1 MQSYA
6 LNVLHSNDAFEE
18 TLIFALD
25 FALSFWIL
33 RIAFKKQLYQCD
45 HPEPFLISVTF
56 SGEEKG
62 ELFQLRLN
70 ERLM

>member
-1 MQSYA
+1 M
-6 LNVLHSNDAFEE
+6 LFRKHSF
-18 TLIFALD
+18 FALD
-25 FALSFWIL
+25 FALDFRIL

-62 ELFQLRLN
+62 GIVPITS
-70 ERLM
+70 